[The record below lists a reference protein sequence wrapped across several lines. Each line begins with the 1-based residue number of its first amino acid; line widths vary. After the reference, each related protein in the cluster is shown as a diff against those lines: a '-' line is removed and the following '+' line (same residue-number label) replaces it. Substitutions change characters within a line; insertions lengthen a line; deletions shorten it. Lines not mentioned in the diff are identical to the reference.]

1 METKQL
7 VLEWEKPFK
16 LTEPTPPEANAIV
29 GLYAVVFD
37 SEIIYVGKAECQGTL
52 AEARSHNFYE
62 RRLKKAGKSWNK
74 KQALVY
80 IGTVPQDQPADCID
94 DAENLTIFRLQPE
107 CNIQKRSRYKGRI
120 PFKVI
125 NEGNRPPSL
134 RYSLQY
140 P

>member
-62 RRLKKAGKSWNK
+62 DVSKRRASRGTKSKHWSTSE
-74 KQALVY
+74 Q
-80 IGTVPQDQPADCID
+80 
-94 DAENLTIFRLQPE
+94 
-107 CNIQKRSRYKGRI
+107 SRKTNQQI
-120 PFKVI
+120 V
-125 NEGNRPPSL
+125 
-134 RYSLQY
+134 
-140 P
+140 